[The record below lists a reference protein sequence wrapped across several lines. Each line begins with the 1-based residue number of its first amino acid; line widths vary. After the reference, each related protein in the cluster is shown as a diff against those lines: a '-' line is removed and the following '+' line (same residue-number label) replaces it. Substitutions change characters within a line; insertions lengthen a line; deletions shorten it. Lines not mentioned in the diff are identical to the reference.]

1 MQIHQLPDIQTN
13 HEVSDMTMTNTHT
26 QQLAGIIQIIY
37 LETKEGLVQFEC
49 RMNRRNGWEFAGQ
62 ISVREDEVLV
72 AKYTIAESGFLGTA
86 FKMAWAKYN
95 TGDMEM
101 LTDDQIIGYLGRG
114 YSRALERADAGQ
126 RERVFRKLDDRSA
139 ETAKRRKNENLKYDE
154 VREAAFHG
162 YGSAHIGGPRF
173 RENQGSFVTGH
184 RFN

>member
-1 MQIHQLPDIQTN
+1 
-13 HEVSDMTMTNTHT
+13 
-26 QQLAGIIQIIY
+26 
-37 LETKEGLVQFEC
+37 
-49 RMNRRNGWEFAGQ
+49 
-62 ISVREDEVLV
+62 
-72 AKYTIAESGFLGTA
+72 
-86 FKMAWAKYN
+86 
-95 TGDMEM
+95 M